1 MKEEHI
7 LYSVVLT
14 GLIIL
19 LVPMGFTFGL
29 WQVGLGVLVAM
40 IAALGLFYSQESRF
54 NIGIIVLL
62 LTFPLWWWL
71 ADMVTE
77 EIVVASIAFYITTI
91 FFFATTYDQ
100 IKVERES
107 AEEQQSVPGIYIAV
121 LVIGFFIAW
130 FGPLEVDRIQA
141 AIVGISLGLMFAW
154 LFKSIGVKFAMPT
167 LILVAALP
175 LVGVIWLPELIWGEL
190 INTSLTI
197 AIWSSL
203 GAYAVLRR

>member
-7 LYSVVLT
+7 VYSVVLT

-19 LVPMGFTFGL
+19 LVPLGFTFEL
-29 WQVGLGVLVAM
+29 YQVGLGIVVAM
-40 IAALGLFYSQESRF
+40 IAALGLFYTQESRL
-54 NIGIIVLL
+54 NIAVLTLL

-71 ADMVTE
+71 ADILTE
-77 EIVVASIAFYITTI
+77 EIIVASIAFYITTI
-91 FFFATTYDQ
+91 FFLATTYDQ

-107 AEEQQSVPGIYIAV
+107 VKEQSVPGMYIAV
-121 LVIGFFIAW
+121 AVIGFFIAW
-130 FGPLEVDRIQA
+130 FGPLEVDRIH
-141 AIVGISLGLMFAW
+141 AIILGIGLGLMFAY
-154 LFKSIGVKFAMPT
+154 LFKNIGVKFAMPT
-167 LILVAALP
+167 LVLVAAIP
-175 LVGVIWLPELIWGEL
+175 FIGVLWFSDLIWTEL